1 MALLI
6 SSSHLIFVFQSLKSV
21 DGEDRRATPEELIHV
36 TKPITSAT
44 AKAVAAGKSC
54 RQEDMVA
61 CANIGRKAVFDM
73 IHICR
78 VSWSSSCCKESL
90 MFKKCIFTVTKPH
103 VKI

>member
-1 MALLI
+1 MAI
-6 SSSHLIFVFQSLKSV
+6 SNTLYYLFQSLQSV
-21 DGEDRRATPEELIHV
+21 EGEERRATPEELIHI

-78 VSWSSSCCKESL
+78 VSSDGVFNLAC
-90 MFKKCIFTVTKPH
+90 
-103 VKI
+103 